1 MLYDT
6 VASEFNGLEWIS
18 NMVCF
23 GSERAIKYTQ
33 NNLLLASKWRP
44 KRICFIVSTQQASR
58 FCVCVCSPASFH
70 HPQGDDSSV
79 DQHGF
84 VLSPACQNK
93 LALCLLLP
101 ETWLNQQINQFS
113 L

>member
-1 MLYDT
+1 MEDPNVSDYSKQST
-6 VASEFNGLEWIS
+6 GLS
-18 NMVCF
+18 
-23 GSERAIKYTQ
+23 
-33 NNLLLASKWRP
+33 
-44 KRICFIVSTQQASR
+44 

-79 DQHGF
+79 DQRGF
-84 VLSPACQNK
+84 VLNPACQNT

-113 L
+113 LWEIYS